1 MKESEKYYFF
11 LNPYTDAAFTKC
23 PKCDGKTKVKK
34 FPLVIFI
41 EKTKCVLNLNK
52 TCKYCPY
59 CELIIAKKVE
69 LKPMAEAYSVKVED
83 FFIYGTLP
91 IEVYKQYEN
100 RLMNPEDFHK
110 MAIPFKDVWKFEVQ
124 PAGWYPISK
133 RDKK

>member
-1 MKESEKYYFF
+1 MTTKEKYNFF

-34 FPLVIFI
+34 FPLLIFI
-41 EKTKCVLNLNK
+41 EKIKFVLNLNK

-59 CELIIAKKVE
+59 CDLIIAKKDE
-69 LKPMAEAYSVKVED
+69 LKPMAEAYGVKVDD

-91 IEVYKQYEN
+91 IEIYKQYEN
-100 RLMNPEDFHK
+100 RLMNSQDFHK

-124 PAGWYPISK
+124 PAGWYTAAKS
-133 RDKK
+133 DKK